1 MWCVARRRQRPDLF
15 TAEQSHELGQA
26 YLWVGIAAATPP
38 SPPPRSASS
47 SRASTPSPRTST
59 CPSTSSRTS
68 GASSPFYLG
77 LPDEARAPY
86 ERWRTTPRDA
96 HLCAAC
102 EVQRA
107 VDDAYQRGEWEE
119 ALQYAVPVLD
129 GTLTCGSQPEN
140 IQGLVLLPV
149 LLSGRPEL
157 AWRYHLSAYLADR
170 SPDADP
176 SWVREHLV
184 YLALSGQVARGMAI
198 LRRHA
203 DRTARCTWTSDLLE
217 PVTDVVLTE
226 RRVHVLREP
235 EALPEPLP
243 TSLVDPA
250 PEQCGA
256 SDDELRGELPVIGDV
271 VAVDVLRQER
281 AVNAVLAHGDTVAS
295 TCALVAL
302 AWNLRQAGRD
312 LEALAAVEMGID
324 IATGAGSRR
333 APGRV
338 RMLDLHRQALG
349 ALNALRDQQ
358 GVRAAAL
365 ACAEVCEDL
374 GEHSD
379 ARMYLELAACAALEV
394 DDPLGAAAL
403 FRRAAE
409 VRVGGSDGGRADL
422 LGRERHLRRAA
433 RARLA
438 FASLA
443 VRRGQADAV
452 DHLLDLAAEGVEA
465 LAGLGDAAL
474 VEQEREALAADRA
487 WAAERTGR

>member
-77 LPDEARAPY
+77 LPDEARAAY

-119 ALQYAVPVLD
+119 ALRYAVPVLD

-157 AWRYHLSAYLADR
+157 AWCYHLSAYLADR

-217 PVTDVVLTE
+217 PVTDVV
-226 RRVHVLREP
+226 
-235 EALPEPLP
+235 
-243 TSLVDPA
+243 
-250 PEQCGA
+250 
-256 SDDELRGELPVIGDV
+256 
-271 VAVDVLRQER
+271 AVDLLRQER
-281 AVNAVLAHGDTVAS
+281 AVNAVLEGGDTVAS